1 MFGNRYDG
9 RLVRT
14 ASPIQKI
21 TPYIM
26 KTRTDSMNMFEDQVD
41 CAPLDA
47 YIKEKAADGFKLG
60 YMHIMIAAM
69 VRMIALRPQLNRF
82 VLRGRIYTRPK
93 IWVSFVVHRSLRGD
107 EAETTIKLCFDG
119 TETILEIADMI
130 NESIERETSKNS
142 NPNATDSLIET
153 IMNLPAPIIRS
164 SVNFLMFLDRHN
176 LLPKSIIEA
185 SPFHTTLF
193 ITNLKSLGINH
204 IYHHVYEFG
213 TTGLF
218 LAIGKE
224 KKLPAIENSE
234 IVPKKYMGFG
244 LTTDERFCD
253 GLYMARSFRQL
264 RKILRNP
271 SLLEEPLDMKVE
283 DIE

>member
-14 ASPIQKI
+14 ASPLQKI

-26 KTRTDSMNMFEDQVD
+26 KTRTDSMNMFEEQID

-47 YIKEKAADGFKLG
+47 YIKEKTAEGYQIG

-93 IWVSFVVHRSLRGD
+93 IWVSFAVHRSLRGD
-107 EAETTIKLCFDG
+107 EAETTIKLCFEG
-119 TETILEIADMI
+119 TETILEIADII
-130 NESIERETSKNS
+130 NEAIERETSKNS
-142 NPNATDSLIET
+142 VPNATDRLAER
-153 IMNLPAPIIRS
+153 IMNLPSPIIRTC
-164 SVNFLMFLDRHN
+164 VNFLMALDRHN
-176 LLPKSIIEA
+176 LLPKAIIEV

-193 ITNLKSLGINH
+193 FTNLKSLGINH
-204 IYHHVYEFG
+204 IHHHVYEFG

-224 KKLPAIENSE
+224 KQLPAIEKTE
-234 IVPKKYMGFG
+234 IVPKKYMGFA
-244 LTTDERFCD
+244 LTMDERFCD
-253 GLYMARSFRQL
+253 GLYFARSFRQL
-264 RKILRNP
+264 RRTLLNP
-271 SLLEEPLDMKVE
+271 VCLEKPLEKKVE